1 MWSEVLAVY
10 AAVVSTGSLAVTYI
24 SHRSG
29 GPQLS
34 GDAEIHGR
42 YDIDGPKLFVAIHNR
57 GRGPITIDSV
67 MLWGVGLTG
76 LERSRPVVGW
86 PLHSLESELPVRVEG
101 NSGALWGSPAQAAA
115 KEWLKRNDL
124 ARLEVHIGL
133 ATGKTM
139 ELTVDTSNID
149 VLRGRELPDW
159 EPEYYKHR
167 PDGKDPGER
176 PAPPR
181 VEN

>member
-10 AAVVSTGSLAVTYI
+10 AAVVSTGSVTITYI

-76 LERSRPVVGW
+76 VEKNRPIVGW

-101 NSGALWGSPAQAAA
+101 NSGALWASSAQAAA
-115 KEWLKRNDL
+115 KEWLERNDL

-133 ATGKTM
+133 ATGKGM

-149 VLRGRELPDW
+149 VLRGRELPEW
-159 EPEYYKHR
+159 EQEH
-167 PDGKDPGER
+167 
-176 PAPPR
+176 
-181 VEN
+181 